1 MKVFIPYSTRK
12 ATDAF
17 EGSRLRKTL
26 KGACEVADIS
36 WVDSPREEVD
46 VAHFLAPSD
55 LPLLRDKKKE
65 GIPCVVSAFY
75 AEDDPRASFLTK
87 QPKFKLTSRGLL
99 ILNEADL
106 VLVPSARMKEF
117 AISSGVTARIEV
129 LEPAVR
135 INRFSNTAAESR
147 IFRRYFS
154 VRPEEKIVVAT
165 GTYYDKKG
173 FNSIKKVVKA
183 CPNLSFYFFGS
194 TYSNDRFGFFRFIRG
209 IRKPANL
216 HFQNIVQDD
225 IYRSALMNSM
235 AYIANDSKRPNAIG
249 PMEAFASK
257 TQVVAFDSARANS
270 LLKEGET
277 CYFFTTPE
285 EMGKYLDALN
295 SDAAES
301 TIDSAFAVAR
311 SHNLIH
317 HGSKLKSL
325 YESLIQEDH

>member
-36 WVDSPREEVD
+36 WVDSPREKVD

-55 LPLLRDKKKE
+55 HTLLKEKKE
-65 GIPCVVSAFY
+65 EGVPCVVSAFF
-75 AEDDPRASFLTK
+75 AEDDPRASFLTVK
-87 QPKFKLTSRGLL
+87 TKLEITKRGLSM
-99 ILNEADL
+99 LNDADL
-106 VLVPSARMKEF
+106 VLVPSERLKIFAKE
-117 AISSGVTARIEV
+117 SGVFTRIEV

-147 IFRRYFS
+147 IFQRYFA

-165 GTYYDKKG
+165 GSYYDKKG
-173 FNSIKKVVKA
+173 FNSIKKAVKA

-209 IRKPANL
+209 FGKPDNL

-225 IYRSALMNSM
+225 IYRSALMNSI
-235 AYIANDSKRPNAIG
+235 AYIATDSMRPNSIG

-257 TQVVAFDSARANS
+257 TQVVAFASARGNP
-270 LLKEGET
+270 LLVEGES
-277 CYFFTTPE
+277 CYFFETPE
-285 EMGKYLDALN
+285 EMGKYLSALN
-295 SDAAES
+295 SGKAES
-301 TIDSAFAVAR
+301 TIDSAFAIAK
-311 SHNLIH
+311 SHNLIY
-317 HGSKLKSL
+317 HGTRLKNL
-325 YESLIQEDH
+325 YESII